1 MENTFKDS
9 RSKPKVVAVILAR
22 LTSTRLPRKGLKDI
36 CGRPLLGH
44 IVDRLKR
51 VKCIDQIVM
60 ATTSRSEDIPLKDF
74 SEKEGI
80 GFFAYEGD
88 PEDVVARTRAAA
100 ELFGADI
107 LVQISGDCPL
117 VHPPIAEKLIL
128 ALLDSGASRAV
139 ISRLN
144 GKEAIHEGI
153 AVFSMEG
160 WAKVDK
166 NSTEPH
172 QRENLVA
179 CLMDYPELLEKVEV
193 MDDPVFY
200 IYKHRISVDTQA
212 DLEFMREI
220 YRRLYKNGEIVDLA
234 KVVGLLEKDPRLTEI
249 NSSVQQKGLLDKSK
263 RVLFRVDAGNKV
275 GMGHIVRCLALAS
288 CLTEEHFCGVAFIVK
303 GNQNKVEE
311 LIIEKGFTM
320 ETIPTDLSLD
330 DELMS
335 IIKFAK
341 EYQANT
347 IILDLKEKLNKEYV
361 VKLKES
367 KVPVVSIDNYGEGS
381 FMADIVIMPGI
392 HWQPEEGKYY
402 PGVVYHGWEYVML
415 RKEFYYTYPTPENKI
430 PNVLIAMGGGDS
442 LNLTAMSLISLL
454 PLLPEIRINII
465 VGKFYPFVEDLK
477 ALINNNPQVILHVNV
492 KNPAPIMASANIAL
506 TSFGVTMYEL
516 ASLGIPVITL
526 NPTLEHDLLAE
537 KTKKYGFL
545 VNLGFFEAVNEKSVF
560 EMVSSLINNRNVL
573 SKMVQN
579 GRDVFNGNGIR
590 KIAEILL
597 KKINQ

>member
-1 MENTFKDS
+1 MENTFKDV
-9 RSKPKVVAVILAR
+9 RLKPKVVAVILAR

-44 IVDRLKR
+44 IVERLKR
-51 VKCIDQIVM
+51 VKSIDQIVM

-88 PEDVVARTRAAA
+88 PEDVVDRTRAAA

-117 VHPPIAEKLIL
+117 VHPPITEKLIL
-128 ALLDSGASRAV
+128 ALLESGASRAV

-160 WAKVDK
+160 WVKVDK
-166 NSTEPH
+166 NSTKPH

-179 CLMDYPELLEKVEV
+179 CLMEYPELLEKVEV

-200 IYKHRISVDTQA
+200 TYKHRISVDTQA

-220 YRRLYKNGEIVDLA
+220 YRRLYKNGEVVDLA
-234 KVVGLLEKDPRLTEI
+234 KVIGLLKKEPRIAEI
-249 NSSVQQKGLLDKSK
+249 NSLVHQKGLLDKSK
-263 RVLFRVDAGNKV
+263 RVLFRVDAGNEI

-288 CLTEEHFCGVAFIVK
+288 CLTEEHFCGIAFIIK
-303 GNQNKVEE
+303 GNHCEAEE
-311 LIIEKGFTM
+311 LIIEKGFKM
-320 ETIPTDLSLD
+320 KTIPADVSLE

-335 IIKFAK
+335 IIEFTK
-341 EYQANT
+341 EYQANA

-367 KVPVVSIDNYGEGS
+367 KVPVISIDNYGEGS
-381 FMADIVIMPGI
+381 FVADVVIIPGM

-415 RKEFYYTYPTPENKI
+415 RKEFNYAYPTPENKI

-442 LNLTAMSLISLL
+442 QNLTAMSLISLL

-465 VGKFYPFVEDLK
+465 VGRFYSFVEELK
-477 ALINNNPQVILHVNV
+477 TLINNNPQVILHVNI
-492 KNPAPIMASANIAL
+492 KNPAPIMASADIAL

-516 ASLGIPVITL
+516 ASLGVPVITL

-537 KTKKYGFL
+537 KMKKYGFL
-545 VNLGFFEAVNEKSVF
+545 VNLGFFKAVDKKDVF
-560 EMVSSLINNRNVL
+560 EMVSRLINDRSVL
-573 SKMVQN
+573 PKMAQK
-579 GRDVFNGNGIR
+579 GRDLLSGNGIR
-590 KIAEILL
+590 RIAGILM
-597 KKINQ
+597 KKIN